1 MIGVGEYVR
10 TKKGIFKI
18 LGIKTVQ
25 TKMNG
30 NHDLAYLIDDCP
42 LMYIIDNNF
51 IKHSKNIIDLIEV
64 GDILKIKSD
73 NEITTVGFDD
83 DYTGFYE
90 ELKDHIKRGEMKLI
104 SIVTKEQFESI
115 EYKV

>member
-51 IKHSKNIIDLIEV
+51 IKHSKNIIDLIEKRR
-64 GDILKIKSD
+64 LCEWKICRK
-73 NEITTVGFDD
+73 NKTV
-83 DYTGFYE
+83 
-90 ELKDHIKRGEMKLI
+90 
-104 SIVTKEQFESI
+104 
-115 EYKV
+115 